1 MTLIETKFWPST
13 VDGKE
18 GDLYFQIAQNRAVRQ
33 LNIDYKVFADE
44 CNVESES
51 VVINGNHSN
60 FLLGIQDGSY
70 SKAIVPDPIL
80 LKAPLG
86 STPIRRTPASLRLFM
101 PNFSFVPISYAGVV
115 SPAFL

>member
-1 MTLIETKFWPST
+1 MRLIEAKSLPST

-33 LNIDYKVFADE
+33 LNTDYKVFADE
-44 CNVESES
+44 CDVESES

-101 PNFSFVPISYAGVV
+101 PYFSFVPISYAGVV

>member
-1 MTLIETKFWPST
+1 MTLIEAKFWPST